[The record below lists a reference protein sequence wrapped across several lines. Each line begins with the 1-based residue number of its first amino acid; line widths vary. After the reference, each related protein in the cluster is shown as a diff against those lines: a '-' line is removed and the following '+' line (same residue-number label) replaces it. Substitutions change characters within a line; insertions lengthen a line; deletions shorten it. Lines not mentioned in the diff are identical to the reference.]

1 MAKRDRYRDR
11 IKLTQSTAGATR
23 KTKPAIDKV
32 KKKRLGFLDLPG
44 EIRNMIYAYCFEDEV
59 QVNMTPNAHHTL
71 EEKKV
76 QPRTWASAPARYER
90 PKLAND
96 NVSNNQGSN
105 ANRTAAVNNS
115 APLQL
120 TIIDRGTAVLSILA
134 AGNPR
139 PPTHPEPRSIK
150 YKPYRRRHNASPANP
165 SEQPPAT
172 KWPTS
177 VGALVLTNR
186 QIHSEALSF
195 FYATPLF
202 TFETTNALLRF
213 LALLPPHKLAYIRK
227 LQIAHTTYGDPVNPR
242 DDMWKA
248 RHERAWARAMGE
260 TARLLTGLQLLR
272 CRVVANERPLVF
284 GLGVGWAQALTKAW
298 SAACQRT
305 MTPEETRKKGGLEP
319 LRVEI
324 AVQSAWVVKGADMP
338 NGHLRRALVE
348 LHRLFAEAV
357 RRRLYGWS
365 EEDAMV
371 EYNLVKFDKY
381 KRLSERYPM
390 P

>member
-1 MAKRDRYRDR
+1 MAKRDRNRNR
-11 IKLTQSTAGATR
+11 IQLTQSTAGAMK
-23 KTKPAIDKV
+23 KTKPAV

-59 QVNMTPNAHHTL
+59 QVNMTPDAHHTIN
-71 EEKKV
+71 EEKV
-76 QPRTWASAPARYER
+76 QPRTWASAARYAR

-96 NVSNNQGSN
+96 DASNNQGSN

-115 APLQL
+115 APMQL
-120 TIIDRGTAVLSILA
+120 TITDRGTAILSIVA

-139 PPTHPEPRSIK
+139 PPAHPKPLTIK
-150 YKPYRRRHNASPANP
+150 YKPYRRRHNASTANP

-186 QIHSEALSF
+186 QIHSEALPF
-195 FYATPLF
+195 FYATLLF

-227 LQIAHTTYGDPVNPR
+227 LQISHTTYGDPVDPH

-248 RHERAWARAMGE
+248 RHERAWMRAMDKA
-260 TARLLTGLQLLR
+260 ARLLTGLQLLR

-305 MTPEETRKKGGLEP
+305 APEETTRKKGGLEP
-319 LRVEI
+319 LQVEI
-324 AVQSAWVVKGADMP
+324 AVHSAWVVKGALMP

-381 KRLSERYPM
+381 KRLSARYPM